1 MAFIDAGMVTS
12 LSERDQS
19 NFFSFV
25 WCVCSRDGQA
35 CTKHIKSLA
44 SNKIDPNLME
54 SLDAS
59 LNELFDSINKLPIP
73 DINVGT
79 TIQRIL
85 SIAGGHGIKFE
96 GNFALLLTQLIIME
110 GIARTLDPNINII
123 GGTIPF
129 LLNRKIHD
137 IL

>member
-1 MAFIDAGMVTS
+1 MVTS

-25 WCVCSRDGQA
+25 WFVINRDGPA
-35 CTKHIKSLA
+35 CTKFIKSLA
-44 SNKIDPNLME
+44 INAIDPNLME

-59 LNELFDSINKLPIP
+59 LNELFESINKLPIP

-79 TIQRIL
+79 TVQRIL
-85 SIAGGHGIKFE
+85 SISSSHGIKFE

-110 GIARTLDPNINII
+110 GIGRGLDPNINIV
-123 GGTIPF
+123 GSTMPF
-129 LLNRKIHD
+129 LINRKIQN